1 MSADEPLLFGLG
13 ASKAFA
19 EDIARALGTALAPHE
34 ERGFEDGEHKTR
46 SLQSVRG
53 RDVYVVQSLYGDATQ
68 TVNDKLVRLLFFIGA
83 LKDAA
88 AGRVTAVVPYLAY
101 ARKDRKSK
109 SRDPVTTRYVAQLFE
124 AVGIDCVVTLDVHNL
139 AAYQNAFRCRTE
151 HLEANP
157 LFVGHFADRLP
168 DAEISVVSP
177 DAGGIKRAEA
187 FRQRLGA
194 TLGRPIG
201 AAFVEK
207 YRSAGVVSGD
217 TLVGDVAGRVAI
229 VVDDLISGGTTI
241 ARAAQACRRQGAQRV
256 HAAASHGVFAPA
268 AGTTLAASDIEE
280 IVVTDTIPPLR
291 IADAAVRSKI
301 VQISV
306 APLFAQAIGRL
317 HAGGSIVDLLGG

>member
-1 MSADEPLLFGLG
+1 MSDDLLLFGLE
-13 ASKAFA
+13 ASRGFA
-19 EDIARALGTALAPHE
+19 ADVARVLGTPLAAHE

-46 SLQSVRG
+46 PLESVRG
-53 RDVYVVQSLYGDATQ
+53 RDVYVVQSLYGDAAQ

-83 LKDAA
+83 LRDASA
-88 AGRVTAVVPYLAY
+88 ARVTAVVPYLAY

-124 AVGIDCVVTLDVHNL
+124 AVGADRIVTLDVHNL

-151 HLEANP
+151 HLEANA
-157 LFVGHFADRLP
+157 LFVRHFAGRLA
-168 DAEISVVSP
+168 DAPVSVVSP

-187 FRQRLGA
+187 FRQRLSA
-194 TLGRPIG
+194 ALDRPLG

-229 VVDDLISGGTTI
+229 VIDDLIAGGTTL
-241 ARAAQACRRQGAQRV
+241 ARAAAACRREGARRV
-256 HAAASHGVFAPA
+256 HAAASHGVFAPGA
-268 AGTTLAASDIEE
+268 NATLAASDIEE

-291 IADAAVRSKI
+291 VDNPALQSKL
-301 VQISV
+301 VQLSV
-306 APLFAQAIGRL
+306 APLFAEAIRRF
-317 HAGGSIVDLLGG
+317 HAGGSIVDLLGD